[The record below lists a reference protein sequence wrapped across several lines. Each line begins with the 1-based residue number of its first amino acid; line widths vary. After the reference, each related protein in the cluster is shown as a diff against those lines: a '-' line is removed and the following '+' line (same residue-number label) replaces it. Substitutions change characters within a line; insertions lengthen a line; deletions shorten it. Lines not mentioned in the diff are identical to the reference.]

1 MALRRLVLPRFFV
14 IGKRSLRTCPCL
26 MEKMDQEEFQKNTLI
41 KQTRDTKLA
50 SKELFEDVK
59 AKNKKTF
66 KGALEIFKNRDIR
79 RRGAVEFIE
88 AARKHMKEFGVEKD
102 LDVYKS
108 LIDIMPKDV
117 YIPENRIQSGF
128 YHYPKQQE
136 CLLDVLVQM
145 SEHKVTPDRE
155 TGDLILSI
163 TGLDSA
169 PMRKYARMRYWHSK
183 FKNISPFPLPLE
195 MPNDGLELAKMAIER
210 ITSVDRATKI
220 TVYDTETEVESEDKT
235 WIVSGISPFQKE
247 FLSNIPK
254 KTNLYVEGAFRV
266 WLRGSQVTYFTLKGQ
281 ARPKRP
287 KHSNHN
293 IDDLSQIK
301 IWTHGEIPEGVD
313 EFSNLP
319 ESTVHEQEDGTILAC
334 CATGTS
340 SKDSLLSWIRLLEK
354 EVPNLKH
361 LQILFTIKQ
370 AWSPIK
376 PIRKEELSMQGYNPH
391 NLKD

>member
-1 MALRRLVLPRFFV
+1 
-14 IGKRSLRTCPCL
+14 

-169 PMRKYARMRYWHSK
+169 PMRYVCYCMY
-183 FKNISPFPLPLE
+183 FP
-195 MPNDGLELAKMAIER
+195 
-210 ITSVDRATKI
+210 
-220 TVYDTETEVESEDKT
+220 
-235 WIVSGISPFQKE
+235 
-247 FLSNIPK
+247 
-254 KTNLYVEGAFRV
+254 
-266 WLRGSQVTYFTLKGQ
+266 
-281 ARPKRP
+281 
-287 KHSNHN
+287 
-293 IDDLSQIK
+293 
-301 IWTHGEIPEGVD
+301 
-313 EFSNLP
+313 
-319 ESTVHEQEDGTILAC
+319 
-334 CATGTS
+334 
-340 SKDSLLSWIRLLEK
+340 
-354 EVPNLKH
+354 
-361 LQILFTIKQ
+361 
-370 AWSPIK
+370 
-376 PIRKEELSMQGYNPH
+376 
-391 NLKD
+391 